1 MLLSKRNLTD
11 HVASDDATRP
21 QLAVLH
27 VTPAGVISTDG
38 HRMLCTPL
46 PADVA
51 ADDFP
56 GSTVGETFDASAEL
70 ADGEAIDIPTS
81 ALKRVIGTIPSR
93 PKYPALGAVALDAAA
108 TRANGHVYLG
118 TSDLETGTLH
128 RVKRTDTTFP
138 DYARVTPRPERM
150 VLEIGLNA
158 EYLAE
163 LARLVADRGAGERA
177 IKLQVYLPAD
187 NGDPAD
193 VSDERVAELRKLL
206 EPASCCPVRLEAAG
220 DRPAWGLCMPMRV

>member
-1 MLLSKRNLTD
+1 MMLSKRNLTAP
-11 HVASDDATRP
+11 VASDDPTRTA
-21 QLAVLH
+21 LNVLH
-27 VTPAGVISTDG
+27 VTPRGVISTDG

-56 GSTVGETFDASAEL
+56 GATVGETFDATAAL

-93 PKYPALGAVALDAAA
+93 PKYPALGAVALDTAQ

-138 DYARVTPRPERM
+138 DYERVTPAPERM

-158 EYLAE
+158 DYLAE
-163 LARLVADRGAGERA
+163 LARLVAGGATGV
-177 IKLQVYLPAD
+177 KLQFFASAPVREDGTDGLTYEQAAEIRKRLE
-187 NGDPAD
+187 N
-193 VSDERVAELRKLL
+193 VAYN
-206 EPASCCPVRLEAAG
+206 PVRLENPSDG
-220 DRPAWGLCMPMRV
+220 TWGLCMPMRL